1 MEKILESDFRNNL
14 YKSLVDA
21 GYEKKEAQKIVGVK
35 YHGALKTDLVNKL
48 TQFVADIE
56 ADKYVDEDG
65 TTNTMKEF
73 NAEINELRKIKG
85 VID

>member
-14 YKSLVDA
+14 YKSLVEA

-35 YHGALKTDLVNKL
+35 YHGALKTDLKTKL
-48 TQFVADIE
+48 DALSALVESESYDSL
-56 ADKYVDEDG
+56 
-65 TTNTMKEF
+65 NF
-73 NAEINELRKIKG
+73 NGEELNGLVEELKKIKG

>member
-35 YHGALKTDLVNKL
+35 YYGALKTDLKRRLEDLSALVEDESYDGLVFNGEEL
-48 TQFVADIE
+48 NGL
-56 ADKYVDEDG
+56 VDEL
-65 TTNTMKEF
+65 K
-73 NAEINELRKIKG
+73 KIKG

>member
-14 YKSLVDA
+14 YKSLVEA

-35 YHGALKTDLVNKL
+35 YHGALKADLKAKL
-48 TQFVADIE
+48 NVLVARVEGESYDSL
-56 ADKYVDEDG
+56 
-65 TTNTMKEF
+65 NF
-73 NAEINELRKIKG
+73 NGEELNGLVEELKKIKG